1 MILPEGL
8 QSTLGASSTEPPRG
22 QRSIIKLDEHVIPGK
37 AELGPKVEVAP
48 EADLDVPVRNVVE
61 DDIYCG
67 FQTDCGVQCRN
78 QVSS

>member
-1 MILPEGL
+1 
-8 QSTLGASSTEPPRG
+8 
-22 QRSIIKLDEHVIPGK
+22 
-37 AELGPKVEVAP
+37 
-48 EADLDVPVRNVVE
+48 VPVRNVVE